1 MGMEDCRK
9 RNSAARYEALAEGY
23 FARCREESLHPS
35 LPGLAL
41 ALGFAARQELERLA
55 RQEGRAGGVLRRA
68 VTRVEEATV
77 QSAFTKECGANAK
90 FILQNG
96 FGYAEKAA
104 VQPPEEI
111 RVTVEGEGTPCG

>member
-1 MGMEDCRK
+1 MPTEKKPRLGGRRLLEQ
-9 RNSAARYEALAEGY
+9 SEEY
-23 FARCREESLHPS
+23 FALCKQENRHPS

-41 ALGFAARQELERLA
+41 ALGFDSRQELERFLGRDAPQA
-55 RQEGRAGGVLRRA
+55 RVLRRA

-77 QSAFTKECGANAK
+77 QSAFTKDFAASAK

-96 FGYAEKAA
+96 FGYSEKAL

-111 RVTVEGEGTPCG
+111 RVTVGEEER